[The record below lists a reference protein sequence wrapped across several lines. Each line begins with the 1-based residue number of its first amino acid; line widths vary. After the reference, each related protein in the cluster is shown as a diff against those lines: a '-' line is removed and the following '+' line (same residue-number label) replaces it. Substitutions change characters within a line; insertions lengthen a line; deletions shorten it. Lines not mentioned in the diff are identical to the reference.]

1 MAKNKAE
8 ALQEHDESGVAA
20 EHKIEAL
27 QGPDEPC
34 RAMKQRLR
42 HPIIVAAFSLAFA
55 AAVSWVQQV
64 NSRLAKQEVASAIQ
78 GAMIENI
85 AEDTKEIKEILKERT
100 K

>member
-42 HPIIVAAFSLAFA
+42 HPIIVAAFTLVFGTI
-55 AAVSWVQQV
+55 VSGVHQL
-64 NSRLAKQEVASAIQ
+64 NSRLSKQEVASAIQ
-78 GAMIENI
+78 GTMIENI
-85 AEDTKEIKEILKERT
+85 AEDLREIKEILKERT